1 MADGTVSIDV
11 KVDGKNVSSLNKDLD
26 NLEGKSNKA
35 SRGIKDMV
43 AAMGLVKV
51 ASAAFNVLKNSVS
64 GAIDRFD
71 ILQKY
76 PKVMES
82 LGFSTD
88 DVNKSMDSLKE
99 GIDGLP
105 TKLQDVVSTT
115 QRMAAIT
122 GDLDTAT
129 DATLALNNAFLASG
143 ASTDDASRGMQQ
155 YIQMLS
161 SGKVDGEAWN
171 TLMETMPTSLTKV
184 ANAMGFM
191 GKSAMQDLK
200 AAIQDGSVS
209 FEDLQNKFI
218 ELGTGS
224 GELAKLAKVNSEGIR
239 TSFTN
244 LKNSVTNNLANILDK
259 INQITQQV
267 TGDTIAGHIN
277 KLKGIINSAGKSIV
291 NSMDSIVPI
300 AEKVIQVFG
309 ILTKSLDFNILS
321 KGIEMLKSG
330 FASLSTNGDI
340 QRIGQDFQ
348 FLIFKMTDIVK
359 DLYGKVKPSISS
371 IIDTFKTMI
380 GYLMP
385 TISNLSGV
393 ITTAAVGI
401 AQVFRETLPI
411 AIDIF
416 KGVFS
421 GLVNFIGPLMVE
433 LSAKLLEFTVTVS
446 QAFLDKVIPALQ
458 KFGDWVKNNQSSVE
472 ALGAV
477 IVGLVAGFAAFKVV
491 STIIKLFNGLKV
503 AIVAVKNAFAILN
516 AVMKANAIGLI
527 VGAIVA
533 LVAGIIY
540 LWKTNEGFR
549 DAVIKIWNKI
559 KEAFLTAKEVIVT
572 AWESIGDFFSGIWE
586 SIVGGVDGAVTGIQE
601 KWTAFKE
608 WFSLFWEGVKTF
620 VSETWQLIV
629 NAILMIVA
637 PFIGI
642 LMMNWQLLKSGMDE
656 IWAGIQMVA
665 QGAWELIKNII
676 LGPVLLV
683 LDLVTGNFDQ
693 MGSHLS
699 QIWENIKGAAST
711 IWEGIKSIFS
721 GIVNAIVDF
730 AQGHFENLK
739 NGLSNIWNS
748 IKATA
753 ASIWQSIKNTVT
765 NLINTLVSTAQNIW
779 NGFKNTLSSIMR
791 GIQSTMTSV
800 WNSIKSSVINIING
814 LVSGAQQAWNNMTQA
829 VSNAVNR
836 VMNLFNSL
844 SNINL
849 ANIGRNIIQGL
860 INGVTSG
867 LNSLWNTIS
876 NIGNG
881 IRNTIA
887 DVLSIHSPSRVMRDE
902 IGKYIPQG
910 IAVGIEADADTAY
923 NAIRNLGDGLTKS
936 ISPEMALGTS
946 RMGLAT
952 AGSQIINNSYITKKS
967 SVNRVYELHT
977 TVDLNGREVGR
988 SVAVYSEKELN
999 RRNTIKN
1006 VLAGET

>member
-1 MADGTVSIDV
+1 MADGVVSIDV

-88 DVNKSMDSLKE
+88 DVNKSMDSLKD

-143 ASTDDASRGMQQ
+143 ASTEDASRGMQQ

-421 GLVNFIGPLMVE
+421 GLVSFIGPLLVD
-433 LSAKLLEFTVTVS
+433 LSAKLLDFTITFT
-446 QAFLDKVIPALQ
+446 QAFLEKVIPALQ

-472 ALGAV
+472 SLGAV
-477 IVGLVAGFAAFKVV
+477 IVELVAGFAAFKVV
-491 STIIKLFNGLKV
+491 STIIKLFNGLKI
-503 AIVAVKNAFAILN
+503 AIVAAKNAFAILN

-533 LVAGIIY
+533 LVAGIMY

-549 DAVIKIWNKI
+549 DAVINIWNKI

-620 VSETWQLIV
+620 VSETWQLLV

-665 QGAWELIKNII
+665 QGAWELIKNLI
-676 LGPVLLV
+676 LGPVLLI

-699 QIWENIKGAAST
+699 QVWENIKAAASM

-721 GIVNAIVDF
+721 GVVTAIVTF
-730 AQGHFENLK
+730 VQTHFQML
-739 NGLSNIWNS
+739 LQTLTSIWNS
-748 IKATA
+748 I
-753 ASIWQSIKNTVT
+753 
-765 NLINTLVSTAQNIW
+765 VSTASSLWESLKATVMAIIDSLVQGAIALW
-779 NGFKNTLSSIMR
+779 ESFLSTISSIVEN
-791 GIQSTMTSV
+791 ISSTVSST
-800 WNSIKSSVINIING
+800 WESIKSTVLNIIDG
-814 LVSGAQQAWNNMTQA
+814 LVSGAQKAWDTMTSA
-829 VSNAVNR
+829 VSDAVDK
-836 VMNLFNSL
+836 VGEFFDSL
-844 SNINL
+844 SNIDL
-849 ANIGRNIIQGL
+849 MDIGSNIIEGL

-876 NIGNG
+876 DIGSG
-881 IRNTIA
+881 IRDTIA
-887 DVLSIHSPSRVMRDE
+887 SVLDINSPSRVMRDE

-910 IAVGIEADADTAY
+910 IAVGIDSDADRVY
-923 NAIRNLGDGLTKS
+923 KSMKNLGNGLSAS
-936 ISPEMALGTS
+936 ITPEMALGTS
-946 RMGLAT
+946 RMGM
-952 AGSQIINNSYITKKS
+952 AGVGGQLVSNSSTTKTINNTPTMQIENLVWSSKQDVRETMREMGWIVKS
-967 SVNRVYELHT
+967 EEARLE
-977 TVDLNGREVGR
+977 R
-988 SVAVYSEKELN
+988 
-999 RRNTIKN
+999 
-1006 VLAGET
+1006 